1 MISNEI
7 QYIWNARLGTP
18 FSKGASPQFCLPI
31 LQGFVGQRSFR
42 VKRDTSNKDRS
53 HSVVS
58 QPLDLTETVPAD
70 KTEPAPIST
79 TSNAADEQSF
89 IVTVISRRSVK
100 RAGLRYLRRGI
111 DDEGNCANF
120 VETEQILTS
129 DPWTDIP
136 KVRSFVQVRGS
147 IPLYFSQ
154 TPYAFKPIPVLHQ
167 SESLNQAAYK
177 KHFKYLQDQYGDIQI
192 SLLVDKHG
200 GESGIGE
207 AYEKATKT
215 ANAGDEF
222 DKLSFD
228 WFDFHHECR
237 GMKFENVQL
246 LVDKLGQT
254 IQSHGETTFE
264 FGKLTNKQRGVIRV
278 NCMDCL
284 DRTNVVQSAFGQYVL
299 QRDLQDMGYGID
311 LVHDQSTQWFNT
323 LWADN
328 GDSISKAYA
337 GSSALKGDYTRTRKR
352 NYRGA
357 LNDLGLTLTR
367 YYNNIVND
375 YFAQAV
381 IDFLLGNVSSRVF
394 EDFENTMMSSDP
406 GISISKIR
414 ETAIDTCS
422 KIVVQDSSEDLI
434 HGWTMLSPAQ
444 PSTLRSLPFEER
456 VVLLTNAAVYCCK
469 FDWNTEKVAAF
480 EKIDLRSVT
489 KIKYGTYVT
498 STLTPQETDD
508 TANAGL
514 VVTYKPGKGSTIRV
528 NTRSLSSAIP
538 EGPQEVDGGT
548 GVLSW
553 LKPHDSGEAERF
565 LALKVIGRSAE
576 EKQSGKSGQTPLQL
590 AEDIASEIRRAALA
604 GVAVV
609 EALGDGKRA
618 DKQEQKQKQE
628 DKGLMVQGTIIS
640 LAEARQRTSYLE
652 YAQHSLKK
660 LVWT

>member
-1 MISNEI
+1 
-7 QYIWNARLGTP
+7 
-18 FSKGASPQFCLPI
+18 
-31 LQGFVGQRSFR
+31 
-42 VKRDTSNKDRS
+42 
-53 HSVVS
+53 
-58 QPLDLTETVPAD
+58 
-70 KTEPAPIST
+70 
-79 TSNAADEQSF
+79 
-89 IVTVISRRSVK
+89 
-100 RAGLRYLRRGI
+100 
-111 DDEGNCANF
+111 
-120 VETEQILTS
+120 
-129 DPWTDIP
+129 
-136 KVRSFVQVRGS
+136 
-147 IPLYFSQ
+147 
-154 TPYAFKPIPVLHQ
+154 
-167 SESLNQAAYK
+167 
-177 KHFKYLQDQYGDIQI
+177 
-192 SLLVDKHG
+192 
-200 GESGIGE
+200 
-207 AYEKATKT
+207 
-215 ANAGDEF
+215 
-222 DKLSFD
+222 
-228 WFDFHHECR
+228 
-237 GMKFENVQL
+237 MKFENVQL
-246 LVDKLGQT
+246 LVDKLGPT
-254 IQSHGETTFE
+254 IQKQGETTFE
-264 FGKLTNKQRGVIRV
+264 FGKLTNKQHGVIRT

-284 DRTNVVQSAFGQYVL
+284 DRTNVVQSAFAQYIL

-381 IDFLLGNVSSRVF
+381 IDFLLGNVSSKVF

-434 HGWTMLSPAQ
+434 QGWTMLSPAQ
-444 PSTLRSLPFEER
+444 PNTLRSLPFEER
-456 VVLLTNAAVYCCK
+456 VVLLTDAAIYYCK

-489 KIKYGTYVT
+489 RIKYGTYIT
-498 STLTPQETDD
+498 STLTPQEIDD
-508 TANAGL
+508 TTNAGL
-514 VVTYKPGKGSTIRV
+514 VISYKPGKGSTIRV
-528 NTRSLSSAIP
+528 NTRSLQSAIP
-538 EGPQEVDGGT
+538 EGPHEVDGGT

-553 LKPHDSGEAERF
+553 LKPHEASGERM

-576 EKQSGKSGQTPLQL
+576 DSGKNTRTPLQL
-590 AEDIASEIRRAALA
+590 AEDIASEVQRAALA
-604 GVAVV
+604 GVPVV
-609 EALGDGKRA
+609 NAAGEGKGTDGIV
-618 DKQEQKQKQE
+618 
-628 DKGLMVQGTIIS
+628 VQGTIIS